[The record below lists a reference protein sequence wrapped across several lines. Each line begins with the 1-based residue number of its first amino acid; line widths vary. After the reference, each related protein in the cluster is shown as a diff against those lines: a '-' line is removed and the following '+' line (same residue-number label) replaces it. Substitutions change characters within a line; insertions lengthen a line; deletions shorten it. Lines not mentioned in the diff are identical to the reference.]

1 MNKRISSLVTVILLS
16 INFIYAQNNVLD
28 GAYIHENAPTL
39 KVVGMPYLREAD
51 VMWSKKVW
59 RYIDLSEKLNLPL
72 KYPLANET
80 RDRKSLIST
89 LMDGVKEG
97 TITPYNTIDD
107 EFTQRMTIEE
117 IGKQLGAGTDT
128 QQVVSSD
135 PPYLSH
141 DTVVVKPVN
150 PDKVI
155 GYRIKE
161 EWFFDKQRS
170 VIEVRIIGLAP
181 VMFDEDE
188 FGNVREGGQKK
199 AVCWFYFPEA
209 RNLLVN
215 SETFNR
221 ENDAERRTY
230 DDIFMKRMFSSTI
243 IKESN
248 VFNRYISTYRT
259 GLDALL
265 ESEKIKSEIVNLEHD
280 LWEY

>member
-1 MNKRISSLVTVILLS
+1 MRKLVTLTLIILLG
-16 INFIYAQNNVLD
+16 INFLNAQNNVLD
-28 GAYIHENAPTL
+28 GAYVHENAPTL
-39 KVVGMPYLREAD
+39 KVVSFPYLREAD

-59 RYIDLSEKLNLPL
+59 RQVDLSEKMNLPL
-72 KYPLANET
+72 KYPKVKDT
-80 RDRKSLIST
+80 RDRKSLIAT

-97 TITPYNTIDD
+97 TITPYSTIDD
-107 EFTQRMTIEE
+107 EFTQRMTMEE
-117 IGKQLGAGTDT
+117 VERKLGAGIDT
-128 QQVVSSD
+128 QQVVDPD

-141 DTVVVKPVN
+141 DTVVKKEVN

-155 GYRIKE
+155 AYRIKE

-170 VIEVRIIGLAP
+170 VIEVRIIGIAP
-181 VMFDEDE
+181 MMYDEDE

-199 AVCWFYFPEA
+199 AVFWVYFPEA

-215 SETFNR
+215 SESFNR
-221 ENDAERRTY
+221 ENDAERRTF

-248 VFNRYISTYRT
+248 VFNRYISEYRT

-265 ESEKIKSEIVNLEHD
+265 ESESIKSEILNLEHD
-280 LWEY
+280 LWEF